1 MDVLCFA
8 TQGPESSDH
17 HRVAHLLAPLHPR
30 FIRVDR
36 LRKIS
41 LPLTILREIKR
52 HRPEVIVIEGTGV
65 AGGAAVL
72 CARVSMGVPYVVSS
86 GDAVSPFL
94 RAFHPRVGLA
104 ASVYERALYRL
115 SAGFIGW
122 SPYLVGRALHLGAP
136 RGMTAAHF
144 SLGRAQVGARETI
157 RAELGIPPDAI
168 VIGIAGRLLVDSR
181 HGYCYGLELIRAL
194 RRTDRADLRV
204 LIVGDGDGL
213 PTLTSLAGNEL
224 GRRVLLTGGVQ
235 RERVPDYLAA
245 MDIGAL
251 SQSTDLVGAL
261 RYTTKLPEYLAA
273 GLPVVAGE
281 IPAAYD
287 LDTGWLWRL
296 PGDAPWVEEHI
307 AALAQL
313 MESVS
318 LEAIAT
324 KKAQV
329 PRELELFD
337 SELQQQRVC
346 AFVRETVARAK
357 RQR

>member
-1 MDVLCFA
+1 
-8 TQGPESSDH
+8 
-17 HRVAHLLAPLHPR
+17 
-30 FIRVDR
+30 
-36 LRKIS
+36 
-41 LPLTILREIKR
+41 
-52 HRPEVIVIEGTGV
+52 
-65 AGGAAVL
+65 
-72 CARVSMGVPYVVSS
+72 
-86 GDAVSPFL
+86 
-94 RAFHPRVGLA
+94 
-104 ASVYERALYRL
+104 
-115 SAGFIGW
+115 
-122 SPYLVGRALHLGAP
+122 
-136 RGMTAAHF
+136 MTAAHF

-318 LEAIAT
+318 LKAIAT

-329 PRELELFD
+329 PRELELFN